1 MCGRYVIISAPEVI
15 RALFGCEETPDF
27 PPRYNVA
34 PTEPVPIVRQE
45 RERRRFAL
53 VRWGLIP
60 SWVKD
65 PRAFPLLINVRG
77 ESVLDK
83 PAFRA
88 AMRYRRCL
96 FPADGF
102 YEWRREGK
110 RRVPFFVRP
119 RSDGPI
125 AFAGLWETWS
135 GPNGEELE
143 SAAIVTTQ
151 ANRMLAAIHERMP
164 VVVPREAFDFWLDP
178 AVDAKAAAAV
188 LAPAPDSLFE
198 AYPISP
204 AVNRAGHDGPHLIAP
219 AASQPPSATQDAA
232 PSASAAAERR
242 RKPKKKD
249 TRQASLF

>member
-15 RALFGCEETPDF
+15 GALFGCEETPDF

-45 RERRRFAL
+45 RERRHFAL

-110 RRVPFFVRP
+110 SRVPFFVRP
-119 RSDGPI
+119 RRDGPI

-151 ANRMLAAIHERMP
+151 ANRTLAAIHERMP
-164 VVVPREAFDFWLDP
+164 VVVPREAFDLWLDP

-198 AYPISP
+198 AYEISP
-204 AVNRAGHDGPHLIAP
+204 AVNRAGHDGPQLIAP
-219 AASQPPSATQDAA
+219 AMSHPSSATRDAA
-232 PSASAAAERR
+232 PSASAAPERR

-249 TRQASLF
+249 TRQPSLF

>member
-15 RALFGCEETPDF
+15 GALFGCEETPDF

-45 RERRRFAL
+45 RERRHFAL

-119 RSDGPI
+119 RRDGPI

-151 ANRMLAAIHERMP
+151 ANRTLAAIHERMP
-164 VVVPREAFDFWLDP
+164 VVVPREAFDLWLDP

-198 AYPISP
+198 AYEISP
-204 AVNRAGHDGPHLIAP
+204 AVNRAGQDGPHLIAP
-219 AASQPPSATQDAA
+219 AASQPPSATQEAA
-232 PSASAAAERR
+232 LSASAAPERR
-242 RKPKKKD
+242 RKPKTKD
-249 TRQASLF
+249 TRQPSLF